1 MGSIN
6 WDLKAADAIELTL
19 GCLVLE
25 IGMFGLYLRRQRETD
40 LVVVVLG
47 PW

>member
-25 IGMFGLYLRRQRETD
+25 IGMFGYLRRQRETD